1 MLAHKELALER
12 HRQDP
17 VPLLLADIENV
28 LVVRDRDVV
37 DQNVDTTE
45 AVDHRVD
52 QGGHVA
58 ALGDVGGEQF
68 GFATACPNRPH
79 DPLTPR
85 PVQIDDRDLGAL
97 GGEQLGDLLANIA
110 PGAGHY
116 GYLILELHPFP
127 IASAPLS
134 FTFAGGTP
142 QQWAASRDCRE
153 HDRRNAQNMDVAMT
167 APLKTVEGSN
177 IATLMAEI
185 GERAR
190 SVARVLALAP
200 TAQKDRA
207 LAAMAAAIRAR
218 KAQILGANAED
229 MAEAKVSGAT
239 SAFLDR
245 LALDERRVAAM
256 AEGLD
261 VVRALADPVGT
272 VTERWTRP
280 NGMTIERVRVP
291 IGVVGIIYESRP
303 NVTADAAALCL
314 KAGNA
319 AILRGGSESYR
330 SNQAIHAALIEGM
343 RTASLPEAAISLA
356 PTRDRSAVG
365 MMLAGLDGAIDV
377 IVPRGGKGLV
387 ARVQTEA
394 RVPVFA
400 HLEGICHVYVDRTAK
415 LDMAKAIVLNAKMRR
430 TGVCGAAE
438 TLLVDAAAAPSHLRP
453 LITMLLDAGCE
464 VRGDEATRAI
474 DGRVK
479 PTSEADWSTEH
490 LDAII
495 SAKVVTGLDAAIAH
509 IERYGSH
516 HTDAIVTEDAAAAEK
531 FLHEVDSAIVL
542 HNASTQFADGG
553 EFGFGAEIGI
563 ATGRFHARGPVGVD
577 QLTSFKYRVRG
588 SGQIRP

>member
-1 MLAHKELALER
+1 
-12 HRQDP
+12 
-17 VPLLLADIENV
+17 
-28 LVVRDRDVV
+28 
-37 DQNVDTTE
+37 
-45 AVDHRVD
+45 
-52 QGGHVA
+52 
-58 ALGDVGGEQF
+58 
-68 GFATACPNRPH
+68 
-79 DPLTPR
+79 
-85 PVQIDDRDLGAL
+85 
-97 GGEQLGDLLANIA
+97 
-110 PGAGHY
+110 
-116 GYLILELHPFP
+116 
-127 IASAPLS
+127 
-134 FTFAGGTP
+134 
-142 QQWAASRDCRE
+142 
-153 HDRRNAQNMDVAMT
+153 MDVAMT

-229 MAEAKVSGAT
+229 MAEAKASGAT

-261 VVRALADPVGT
+261 VVRELADPVGT

-303 NVTADAAALCL
+303 NVTADAASLCV

-330 SNQAIHAALIEGM
+330 SNQAIHAALVEGM
-343 RTASLPEAAISLA
+343 RAASLPEAAIALV
-356 PTRDRSAVG
+356 PGRDRSAVG
-365 MMLAGLDGAIDV
+365 MMLSGLDGAIDV
-377 IVPRGGKGLV
+377 IVPRGGKSLV
-387 ARVQTEA
+387 ARVQAEA

-400 HLEGICHVYVDRTAK
+400 HLEGICHVYVDKAAK
-415 LDMAKAIVLNAKMRR
+415 LDMAKTIVLNAKMRR

-438 TLLVDAAAAPSHLRP
+438 TLLVDRAAAPTHLKP
-453 LITMLLDAGCE
+453 LVTMLLDAGCE
-464 VRGDEATRAI
+464 VRGDETMRAI
-474 DGRVK
+474 DQRVK
-479 PTSEADWSTEH
+479 PASEQDWSTEY

-495 SAKVVTGLDAAIAH
+495 SAKVVDGVDGAIRH
-509 IERYGSH
+509 IERFGSH
-516 HTDAIVTEDAAAAEK
+516 HTDSIVTEDQSTAEK
-531 FLHEVDSAIVL
+531 FLNEIDSAIVL

-563 ATGRFHARGPVGVD
+563 ATGRFHARGPVGVE

-588 SGQIRP
+588 AGQIRP